1 MIRRPPRSTLFP
13 YTTLFRSTE
22 DLPKRSNLILLTGVL
37 VDSMPEGE
45 VTDDALSSIET
56 CIRSLGSRARNTN
69 VSIMVFASWL
79 NEYCTVENIAWKEN
93 SRRIRTHVAVADWEE
108 S

>member
-1 MIRRPPRSTLFP
+1 MGSPRCSCAADPRLKNRGRGACGVDLAGDDVVQGDNRLRRDQDGIDGPMRRRSV
-13 YTTLFRSTE
+13 R
-22 DLPKRSNLILLTGVL
+22 
-37 VDSMPEGE
+37 
-45 VTDDALSSIET
+45 ALQ
-56 CIRSLGSRARNTN
+56 
-69 VSIMVFASWL
+69 VFASWL